1 MVQKIS
7 SLEQNNKYIEE
18 LKITFPL
25 VEKVGVPLSYKTQC
39 QTHEKF
45 LCPNEQRD
53 STNTMV
59 LLSSLSSRQ
68 GSCRDAAA
76 AAKSLQ
82 SCPTLYDPIDDSPPT
97 THQTPPSLGFS
108 RQEHRSGFPFPS
120 PTHESER

>member
-82 SCPTLYDPIDDSPPT
+82 SCPTLYDPIDDSPPGSAIPKIL
-97 THQTPPSLGFS
+97 QARIL
-108 RQEHRSGFPFPS
+108 Q
-120 PTHESER
+120 